1 MTAKAWLAVKEQE
14 AADEAVVAAAKEAAR
29 VVREQATRAITNEGA
44 MLLFEIRIGY
54 QPRFVFDNSSDTSN
68 AIWERIQHNFQ
79 QKGRALLPASDFEC
93 GRRR

>member
-44 MLLFEIRIGY
+44 MLLIEIRIGY
-54 QPRFVFDNSSDTSN
+54 QPRFDNSSDTSN

-79 QKGRALLPASDFEC
+79 QKGRALLPASDFES
-93 GRRR
+93 GTRR